1 MGVTLIINPGSASKK
16 YALWRDG
23 GVVATYRFERNEQS
37 YELCVEHNQTQQKC
51 EGVTVSL
58 YQSALAHVLATAT
71 GEGIIAADT
80 DITTVGIRVVAP
92 GTYFQQHRIIDGE
105 YLAQLRTASSRAPLH
120 APHIVSEL
128 EQVAKVLPHATVVG
142 VSDSAF
148 HHTVPSAA
156 HRYPLPVTD
165 TETHD
170 IRRFGYHG
178 ISYASIVPQF
188 QKLLGERAGRVVACH
203 IGSGMSMT
211 ALRDGQSI
219 DTTMGFG
226 PGSGLMMGA
235 RSGDIDPGAVLEVM
249 RVKNFKPFDI
259 DQYLQTHGGFWGL
272 TGESDFRHL
281 LERLAHEDEQVVE
294 AFNQCVYAFQ
304 KQLGG
309 YHIVLRGLDAIV
321 LTATAVERSPALRRT
336 LLRNLEWFG
345 VIVDEEANELCVGQT
360 GIISATDS
368 PITVLVVRTD
378 EQGEMYRITD
388 RVASA

>member
-23 GVVATYRFERNEQS
+23 VVVATYRFERNEQS

-58 YQSALAHVLATAT
+58 YQSALAHVLATAV
-71 GEGIIAADT
+71 GEGVLTADS
-80 DITTVGIRVVAP
+80 DITKVGIRVVAP
-92 GTYFQQHRIIDGE
+92 GTYFQNHRIIDAD
-105 YLAQLRTASSRAPLH
+105 YITQLRSASSRAPLH

-128 EQVAKVLPHATVVG
+128 EHVTKLLPHARLVG

-148 HHTVPSAA
+148 HVTVPQVAYQ
-156 HRYPLPVTD
+156 YPLPPAD
-165 TETHD
+165 TKTYD

-178 ISYASIVPQF
+178 ISYASVVPHY
-188 QKLLGERAGRVVACH
+188 QKILGDKAKRVVACH

-211 ALRDGQSI
+211 ALKNGQSI

-235 RSGDIDPGAVLEVM
+235 RSGDIDPGAVLELM
-249 RVKNFKPFDI
+249 RVKNFKPFDV

-281 LERLAHEDEQVVE
+281 LERLAHEDPVVIE
-294 AFNQCVYAFQ
+294 AFDQCVYAFQ
-304 KQLGG
+304 KQLGSYYLTLG
-309 YHIVLRGLDAIV
+309 GLDAIV

-345 VIVDEEANELCVGQT
+345 VILNDEANELCVGQS
-360 GIISATDS
+360 GIISDEQS
-368 PITVLVVRTD
+368 PITVAVVRTD
-378 EQGEMYRITD
+378 EQGEMYRITE
-388 RVASA
+388 RVGSA